1 MWFTVLT
8 EEFLDFKAG
17 SIFVAT
23 KTPSN
28 TVVANAYDLGRMEP
42 DPKKA
47 PIICRPAAAR
57 LMFTRPTRSLVD
69 AMEESVNQCEAN
81 YC

>member
-1 MWFTVLT
+1 MWFTVLK

-28 TVVANAYDLGRMEP
+28 MVVARLYDLERMEP
-42 DPKKA
+42 VHARESITCGPSAAKA
-47 PIICRPAAAR
+47 
-57 LMFTRPTRSLVD
+57 MFTKPTKSLSD
-69 AMEESVNQCEAN
+69 AMEESINQCEAN